1 MHTYLCMRTTIELQD
16 ALFREV
22 KVVAAERGMSLKD
35 LFTVA
40 IEQCIHDESFQGS
53 RMTEPPVVLET
64 ATSIGPVLNAEL
76 ASMEDEEI
84 LKKIG

>member
-22 KVVAAERGMSLKD
+22 KVVAAERGMSLKE

-40 IEQCIHDESFQGS
+40 IEQCIHNESSQET
-53 RMTEPPVVLET
+53 RMTEPPVVLQT

>member
-22 KVVAAERGMSLKD
+22 KVVAAERGMSLKE

-40 IEQCIHDESFQGS
+40 IEQCIHDESSQGA

>member
-1 MHTYLCMRTTIELQD
+1 MRTTIELQD

-22 KVVAAERGMSLKD
+22 KVVAAERGMSLKE

-40 IEQCIHDESFQGS
+40 IEQCIHNESSQET
-53 RMTEPPVVLET
+53 RMTEPPVVLQT
-64 ATSIGPVLNAEL
+64 ATSIGPVLNVEL

-84 LKKIG
+84 LKKTVK